1 MLEETET
8 IDTWEL
14 LDVANE
20 QWVCITVPMP
30 ADVWAFDVERFG
42 EACEDAS

>member
-1 MLEETET
+1 MFEET

-14 LDVANE
+14 LDSAHA

-30 ADVWAFDVERFG
+30 LDAWAFDVENFV
-42 EACEDAS
+42 EACEEAS

>member
-1 MLEETET
+1 MEET

-14 LDVANE
+14 LDVTHE

-30 ADVWAFDVERFG
+30 VDAWAFDVEAFV
-42 EACEDAS
+42 EACGDAS